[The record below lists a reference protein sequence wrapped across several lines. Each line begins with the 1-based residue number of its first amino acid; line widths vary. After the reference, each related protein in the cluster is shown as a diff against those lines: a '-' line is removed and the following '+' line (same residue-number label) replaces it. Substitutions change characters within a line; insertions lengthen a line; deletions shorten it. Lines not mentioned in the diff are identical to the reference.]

1 MTNTIRKLL
10 ALTLAAVLLLG
21 LAGCTSKDDKL
32 REKLTGDW
40 SCAVDISGLV
50 MDGILSG
57 VGDDTALEAAVRD
70 MTLEGL
76 MLSFDLSIAE
86 DGSFAMGV
94 NSQSITDMVDI
105 AMPPVT
111 KMMRS
116 YLEATLREACAQADI
131 SMDTLFQL
139 SGAEDLDSYVKIA
152 MGTDLDSFVAQ
163 LLKEAFASA
172 RLEELQEQGT
182 VTVKDGVITVAS
194 QDYTYPGVYDAAAD
208 TLTLQEYVEK
218 LGTSEFVFTRK

>member
-1 MTNTIRKLL
+1 MTNMIRKLL

-76 MLSFDLSIAE
+76 MLSFDLSIA
-86 DGSFAMGV
+86 
-94 NSQSITDMVDI
+94 
-105 AMPPVT
+105 
-111 KMMRS
+111 
-116 YLEATLREACAQADI
+116 
-131 SMDTLFQL
+131 
-139 SGAEDLDSYVKIA
+139 
-152 MGTDLDSFVAQ
+152 
-163 LLKEAFASA
+163 
-172 RLEELQEQGT
+172 
-182 VTVKDGVITVAS
+182 
-194 QDYTYPGVYDAAAD
+194 
-208 TLTLQEYVEK
+208 
-218 LGTSEFVFTRK
+218 